1 MSERIVIAGV
11 HPLEIG
17 ETGACVSPFSRFGV
31 SASPADETLARAAES
46 RIIVNDDLMFLC
58 VALSRSH
65 HVCPGVFQH
74 RNQEGEYIALCV
86 QVLDCREQR
95 RALPFPSA
103 GLGVIIVTMA
113 LPKCYLSAAQSFA
126 VFQFFLVPDD
136 RHIFAQRI
144 VSPPV
149 MFGRPA
155 VIARSRKSQLGKRS
169 PAAIE
174 VADLVMGEF
183 CR

>member
-1 MSERIVIAGV
+1 MRERIVIAGV
-11 HPLEIG
+11 HSFVIG

-31 SASPADETLARAAES
+31 LARPADETLARAAEG

-65 HVCPGVFQH
+65 HVRPGVFQH
-74 RNQEGEYIALCV
+74 RNQEGEYIALRV
-86 QVLDCREQR
+86 QVLDSREQR

-103 GLGVIIVTMA
+103 GSGIIIVAMA

-126 VFQFFLVPDD
+126 IFQFFLVPDN
-136 RHIFAQRI
+136 RHIFVQRI
-144 VSPPV
+144 VGPPV
-149 MFGRPA
+149 MLGRPA
-155 VIARSRKSQLGKRS
+155 VIARSWKCQLGKRS

-174 VADLVMGEF
+174 VAYLVMGEF